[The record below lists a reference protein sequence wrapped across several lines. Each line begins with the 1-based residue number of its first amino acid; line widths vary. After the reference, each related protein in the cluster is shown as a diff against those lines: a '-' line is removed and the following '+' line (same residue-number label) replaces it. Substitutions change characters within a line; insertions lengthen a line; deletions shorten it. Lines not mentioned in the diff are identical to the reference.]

1 MGEQRFEIE
10 IKGEWFPQES
20 PGWVDE
26 LVTALNAGQYQGW
39 RRGVLMPAVEIEHL
53 AKVYLYWVNKP
64 ASYPD
69 FTDYVA
75 FLERRLAED
84 AKL

>member
-1 MGEQRFEIE
+1 MGEDSWI
-10 IKGEWFPQES
+10 
-20 PGWVDE
+20 DE
-26 LVTALNAGQYQGW
+26 LITALNAGQYQGW
-39 RRGVLMPAVEIEHL
+39 QRGLLALSVEIMPATRIYTH
-53 AKVYLYWVNKP
+53 AYWVNKP